1 MNIKL
6 TNTDYFFIFSVLLL
20 YIYIEISKLQEPLF
34 QKSKKDKKKE
44 KKKKLKKKEKKGNL
58 SFEQKIKLQRER
70 SKKDFCAAQKI
81 RDRIAEEDAVNKIRL
96 DNEMRKYQKQ
106 HDRRDRIRRYQYLP
120 DLNPHTVLSLN
131 VDAPKFQPGYNC
143 SNIMEE
149 TKKWAK
155 RLKRR
160 NPRNMNQG
168 EIKAQENRI
177 KEKTKDEFL
186 LRWRRS
192 CGDEGVF
199 PNNEYPSGDFISK
212 AGGGKRKWLCNKE
225 KNTVCSNTTQW
236 QELGKYNKQKE
247 IERRERKLPFDH
259 SSDWNYSPVE
269 NTQRQIAWYPYAGKN
284 DGPITVNG
292 RQDNTYNDRLRNSND
307 AEMKDVVVRSWLA
320 NRDIA
325 KPIWSDVVDLFPM
338 DLRNWEREEP
348 GPFDPTLYMS
358 KKERKQQKKQEKKAK
373 KQQKKEEKRRRKSG
387 KGKKEEEEP
396 SQTNN
401 WLTADYW
408 RNLLNIK

>member
-34 QKSKKDKKKE
+34 QKSKKEKKKE

-70 SKKDFCAAQKI
+70 SEKDFCAAQKI
-81 RDRIAEEDAVNKIRL
+81 RDRIAEEDAVNKIKL
-96 DNEMRKYQKQ
+96 DNEMREYQKQ
-106 HDRRDRIRRYQYLP
+106 HDQKDRIARYRNMP
-120 DLNPHTVLSLN
+120 RLNPHTVLSLN
-131 VDAPKFQPGYNC
+131 IDGPKFQTGYKCFNMMQEAENWIDNY
-143 SNIMEE
+143 SN
-149 TKKWAK
+149 
-155 RLKRR
+155 
-160 NPRNMNQG
+160 N
-168 EIKAQENRI
+168 
-177 KEKTKDEFL
+177 KTKEESKRYFSHL
-186 LRWRRS
+186 MKIM
-192 CGDEGVF
+192 CGDKGGF
-199 PNNEYPSGDFISK
+199 PNNEYPTGDFKSRSV
-212 AGGGKRKWLCNKE
+212 AGSRQICNKE
-225 KNTVCSNTTQW
+225 KNTVCMPTTQW
-236 QELGKYNKQKE
+236 YELEKYNKQKE
-247 IERRERKLPFDH
+247 DERRKRKLPFDH
-259 SSDWNYSPVE
+259 SSDWNYSKVE

-284 DGPITVNG
+284 DGPITVDG
-292 RQDNTYNDRLRNSND
+292 RQDTTYNDSLRNSD
-307 AEMKDVVVRSWLA
+307 KAELQDVVVSRNLA
-320 NRDIA
+320 NRDLA
-325 KPIWSDVVDLFPM
+325 KPIWNDVVDLFPT

-408 RNLLNIK
+408 RNLLNIQ